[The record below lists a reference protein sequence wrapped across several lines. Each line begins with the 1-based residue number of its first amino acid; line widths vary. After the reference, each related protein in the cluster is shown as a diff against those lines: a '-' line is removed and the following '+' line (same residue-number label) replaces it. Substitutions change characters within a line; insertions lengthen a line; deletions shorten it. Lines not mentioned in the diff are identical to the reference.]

1 VLDTIEKFYID
12 GDTAVCD
19 GGSSALGHPRVYL
32 AIDGSGQ
39 VTCPYCGRVF
49 VRDPRRAGASET
61 VARGDAADPPLP
73 AASTQ
78 Y

>member
-1 VLDTIEKFYID
+1 VLDTIEVFYID

-19 GGSSALGHPRVYL
+19 GGSGALGHPRVYL
-32 AIDGSGQ
+32 AIDQSARA
-39 VTCPYCGRVF
+39 TCPYCARVF
-49 VRDPRRAGASET
+49 VRDPKRAGESES
-61 VARGDAADPPLP
+61 VALEQAAGADLP